1 MPEQFRHGSRIGGLR
16 RLSGMTADISDIE
29 RPITMADRLK
39 GKIAIV
45 FGAGSSG
52 PGWGNGKAAAVA
64 YAREGAGVA
73 CIDLNRDAAEET
85 AAIIAGEGGNALALP
100 ANVTDLASVEACV
113 AEAARHFG
121 RIDIL
126 HNNVG
131 VTHMGGPVELSEEQ
145 FNASLQL
152 NLGSVY
158 RCAKAVIPEMLK
170 GGGGAIV
177 NISSLAAIRWTGYP
191 YFAYYATKAAVNQA
205 TVALAMQ
212 YARQG
217 IRANCIMPGLID
229 TPLIYRQI
237 SSQYASVEEMVAARD
252 AQVPMGKMGTA
263 WDIANAAIFLASD
276 EAKFI
281 TGVCL
286 PVDGGQSCSA
296 APPGLAQHR
305 AFIPSMERL
314 LHFRFAAR
322 TVRKRDGNGNPQ

>member
-1 MPEQFRHGSRIGGLR
+1 
-16 RLSGMTADISDIE
+16 MTLDGAK
-29 RPITMADRLK
+29 RTMGERLK
-39 GKIAIV
+39 DKIAIV

-64 YAREGAGVA
+64 YAREGAAVA
-73 CIDLNRDAAEET
+73 CIDLVHDAAEET
-85 AAIIAGEGGNALALP
+85 AAIIAKEAGRSMAIA
-100 ANVTDLASVEACV
+100 ADVTDMSSINAAVERV
-113 AEAARHFG
+113 MAEFG

-145 FNASLQL
+145 FKAALDL
-152 NLGSVY
+152 NIGPIY
-158 RCAKAVIPEMLK
+158 RTSKSVIPHMLRQ
-170 GGGGAIV
+170 GAGAIV
-177 NISSLAAIRWTGYP
+177 NISSLAAIRWVGYP

-229 TPLIYRQI
+229 TPLIYKQI
-237 SSQYASVEEMVAARD
+237 SGQYASVDEMVAARN
-252 AQVPMGKMGTA
+252 AAVPLGKMGTA
-263 WDIANAAIFLASD
+263 WDIANAAVFLASD

-286 PVDGGQSCSA
+286 PVDGGQSCAVS
-296 APPGLAQHR
+296 
-305 AFIPSMERL
+305 E
-314 LHFRFAAR
+314 FR
-322 TVRKRDGNGNPQ
+322 

>member
-1 MPEQFRHGSRIGGLR
+1 
-16 RLSGMTADISDIE
+16 
-29 RPITMADRLK
+29 MADRLK
-39 GKIAIV
+39 GKAAIV

-64 YAREGAGVA
+64 YAREGARVA
-73 CIDLNRDAAEET
+73 CVDLSADTAGET
-85 AAIIAGEGGNALALP
+85 AALIAAEGLEAIAV
-100 ANVTDLASVEACV
+100 AADVTRLASVEAAV
-113 AEAARHFG
+113 AETLAAFG

-131 VTHMGGPVELSEEQ
+131 ATHMGGPVELDEAA
-145 FNASLQL
+145 FAAAIDL
-152 NLGSVY
+152 NLGPVY
-158 RCAKAVIPEMLK
+158 RTAKAVLPAMLAQ
-170 GGGGAIV
+170 GGGAIV

-237 SSQYASVEEMVAARD
+237 SGQYGSVEEMVAARN
-252 AQVPMGKMGTA
+252 AAVPLGRMGTA
-263 WDIANAAIFLASD
+263 WDIAAASVFLASD
-276 EAKFI
+276 EAAFI

-286 PVDGGQSCSA
+286 PVDGGQSCA
-296 APPGLAQHR
+296 TQELGR
-305 AFIPSMERL
+305 
-314 LHFRFAAR
+314 
-322 TVRKRDGNGNPQ
+322 